1 MKNTIFLAQ
10 ISVVICQDDAKINL
24 LLDKAPKCL
33 RRLIV
38 IKEVQPTTIQ
48 RAKSK
53 GINIMKY
60 EEVEELGASKL
71 HNEVVNIFT
80 FFKIFQKN

>member
-1 MKNTIFLAQ
+1 M
-10 ISVVICQDDAKINL
+10 VVCQDDAKVNL
-24 LLDKAPKCL
+24 LLDKSPRCL

-53 GINIMKY
+53 GIDILKY
-60 EEVEELGASKL
+60 EEVEELGANKI
-71 HNEVVNIFT
+71 HNEVVS
-80 FFKIFQKN
+80 